1 MNALLLRGVRAPR
14 HVLARLMAASL
25 ALAVPMLAAPVAFAA
40 DTAGTATGAMPQDGT
55 GLLRATLGLALVL
68 ALIFAVGWMMRRLSP
83 ARASGGALRIV
94 GAQALG
100 TRERIVVVEVG
111 EQWIVV
117 GVAPGN
123 VRGLATLP
131 RGTLPPETP
140 PAVPGFAA
148 LLARAT
154 RRTSAP

>member
-1 MNALLLRGVRAPR
+1 MKRIILLGALAPR
-14 HVLARLMAASL
+14 LAR
-25 ALAVPMLAAPVAFAA
+25 AA
-40 DTAGTATGAMPQDGT
+40 DALPTASQDGM
-55 GLLRATLGLALVL
+55 GLLRATLGLAVVL
-68 ALIFAVGWMMRRLSP
+68 ALIFAVGWMMRRLAP
-83 ARASGGALRIV
+83 ARAGGGALRIV

-131 RGTLPPETP
+131 RGTLPAQPSA
-140 PAVPGFAA
+140 PAPGFAT
-148 LLARAT
+148 LLARAY
-154 RRTSAP
+154 RRPPAP